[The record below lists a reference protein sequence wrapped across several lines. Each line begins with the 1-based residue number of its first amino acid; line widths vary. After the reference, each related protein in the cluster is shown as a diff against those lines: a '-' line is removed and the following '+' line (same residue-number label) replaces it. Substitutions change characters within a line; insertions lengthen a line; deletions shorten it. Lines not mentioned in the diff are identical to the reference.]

1 MFEKQ
6 KWCLKSHILIS
17 IGLILSVFGSSLFM
31 FYTFIL
37 NQKVVDVFH
46 FISIVSILAGIVL
59 AYLAKSYN
67 IMYSFGYSSGRM
79 IRLVSLGKRIGFNEG
94 VPNNQVGEF
103 HLTYLD
109 LLKEEK
115 IDIEETEEEIF
126 ETIINEKVIRFDM
139 RKWRRKRFYIY
150 EYFLTVIQLYFGSSN
165 NNEACFCIK
174 NASKMKRLE
183 LNIKSRDKKS
193 KKYILISNNRTNPNA
208 CFKRR
213 IKLKLSFLESKVFT
227 ITDFY
232 NFY

>member
-6 KWCLKSHILIS
+6 KWCLKSHIFVS

-31 FYTFIL
+31 YYTFIL
-37 NQKVVDVFH
+37 NHKVVDVFH
-46 FISIVSILAGIVL
+46 FISTTSILVGIIL

-67 IMYSFGYSSGRM
+67 IMYSFGYNSGRM
-79 IRLVSLGKRIGFNEG
+79 IRLVSLGKRVGFNEG
-94 VPNNQVGEF
+94 VPNNQAGEF
-103 HLTYLD
+103 YLTYFD

-115 IDIEETEEEIF
+115 IDIEEIEEEIY

-150 EYFLTVIQLYFGSSN
+150 EYFLTVIQLYFGNN
-165 NNEACFCIK
+165 NNEACFYK
-174 NASKMKRLE
+174 ENASKIKHLE
-183 LNIKSRDKKS
+183 LNISSKDKRS
-193 KKYILISNNRTNPNA
+193 KKYILIRDYRSSPNA

-213 IKLKLSFLESKVFT
+213 IKLKLRFLETKVFT
-227 ITDFY
+227 INDFY